1 MPEISIL
8 DLLTAGVGAFV
19 LGVSKS
25 GVKGIFI
32 LTVTLMAIVFG
43 SKAST
48 GIIIPLLIFADIV
61 AVIYYNRHA
70 QWKLLFKFLPWMILG
85 VLIGVYLGK
94 DIPEE
99 MFKNMM
105 AFIIIFSVT
114 MMIFWE
120 RKPNFKLTENILFNS
135 SMGVLAGITTMI
147 GNLAGAF
154 SNIFFLSSRI
164 PKNEFIGTSAWLFF
178 IINLVKLPFH
188 VFVWQTVNLESVLYD
203 LYLIPFVIIGF
214 IAGINMVKLFKESF
228 FRKFILFA
236 TALGAILLLL
246 N

>member
-1 MPEISIL
+1 MPEIAIF
-8 DLLTAGVGAFV
+8 DLLIAGAGAFV

-48 GIIIPLLIFADIV
+48 GIIIPLLIFADII

-70 QWKLLFKFLPWMILG
+70 QWSLLFKFLPWMILG

-99 MFKNMM
+99 LFKKIM
-105 AFIIIFSVT
+105 AVIIIFSVF
-114 MMIFWE
+114 MMFFWE
-120 RKPNFKLTENILFNS
+120 RRPNLKLSNNVFFSS
-135 SMGVLAGITTMI
+135 SMGVMAGITTMI

-178 IINLVKLPFH
+178 IINLIKLPFH
-188 VFVWQTVNLESVLYD
+188 IFVWETVNVQSVMYD
-203 LYLIPFVIIGF
+203 LYLIPFVVVGF
-214 IAGINMVKLFKESF
+214 IGGIRLVKLFKESF

-236 TALGAILLLL
+236 TALGAVLLLIS
-246 N
+246 

>member
-1 MPEISIL
+1 MPEIAIF
-8 DLLTAGVGAFV
+8 DLLIAGAGAFV

-48 GIIIPLLIFADIV
+48 GIIIPLLIFADII

-70 QWKLLFKFLPWMILG
+70 QWSLLFKFLPWMILG

-99 MFKNMM
+99 LFKKIM
-105 AFIIIFSVT
+105 AVIIIFSVF
-114 MMIFWE
+114 MMFFWE
-120 RKPNFKLTENILFNS
+120 RRPNLKLSNNVFFSS
-135 SMGVLAGITTMI
+135 SMGVMAGITTMI

-178 IINLVKLPFH
+178 IINLIKLPFH
-188 VFVWQTVNLESVLYD
+188 IFVWETVNVQSVMYD
-203 LYLIPFVIIGF
+203 LYLIPFVVIGF
-214 IAGINMVKLFKESF
+214 IGGIRLVKLFKESF

-236 TALGAILLLL
+236 TALGAVLLLIS
-246 N
+246 

>member
-1 MPEISIL
+1 MPDIEIL
-8 DLLTAGVGAFV
+8 DLLIAGAGAFV

-48 GIIIPLLIFADIV
+48 GIIIPLLIFADII

-70 QWKLLFKFLPWMILG
+70 QWKLLFKFLPWMITG
-85 VLIGVYLGK
+85 VLIGVYVGK
-94 DIPEE
+94 DIPEAI
-99 MFKNMM
+99 FKNIM
-105 AFIIIFSVT
+105 AIIIIFSVV
-114 MMIFWE
+114 MMFFWE
-120 RKPNFKLTENILFNS
+120 RKPDLKLTNNIVFNS
-135 SMGVLAGITTMI
+135 VMGVLAGITTMI

-188 VFVWQTVNLESVLYD
+188 IFVWKTVNTESVMYD

-214 IAGINMVKLFKESF
+214 VGGIRMVKLFIIVNQLRHNLVKIKVTF
-228 FRKFILFA
+228 KP
-236 TALGAILLLL
+236 

>member
-1 MPEISIL
+1 MPEIAIF
-8 DLLTAGVGAFV
+8 DLLIAGAGAFV

-48 GIIIPLLIFADIV
+48 GIIIPLLIFADII

-70 QWKLLFKFLPWMILG
+70 QWSLLFKFLPWMILG

-99 MFKNMM
+99 LFKKIM
-105 AFIIIFSVT
+105 AVIIIFSVF
-114 MMIFWE
+114 MMFFWE
-120 RKPNFKLTENILFNS
+120 RRPNLKLSNNVFFSS
-135 SMGVLAGITTMI
+135 SMGVMAGITTMI

-178 IINLVKLPFH
+178 IINLIKLPFH
-188 VFVWQTVNLESVLYD
+188 IFVWETVNVQSVMYD
-203 LYLIPFVIIGF
+203 LYLIPFVVVGF
-214 IAGINMVKLFKESF
+214 IGGIRLVKLFKESF

-236 TALGAILLLL
+236 TALGAVLLLIY
-246 N
+246 

>member
-1 MPEISIL
+1 MPEIALFDIL
-8 DLLTAGVGAFV
+8 IAGSGAFV

-48 GIIIPLLIFADIV
+48 GIIIPLLIFADII

-70 QWKLLFKFLPWMILG
+70 QWSLLFKFLPWMVLG

-99 MFKNMM
+99 LFKKIM
-105 AFIIIFSVT
+105 AATIIFSVFMMFYWDRRPELKLSNNVVFSST
-114 MMIFWE
+114 MGIMA
-120 RKPNFKLTENILFNS
+120 
-135 SMGVLAGITTMI
+135 GVTTMI

-178 IINLVKLPFH
+178 IINLIKLPFH
-188 VFVWQTVNLESVLYD
+188 IFVWETVNMQSVMYD
-203 LYLIPFVIIGF
+203 LYLIPFVVLGF
-214 IAGINMVKLFKESF
+214 IGGIKLVKLFKESF

-236 TALGAILLLL
+236 TALGAILLLI